1 MALTKKATY
10 KSNDN
15 LLFSIRI
22 DARDLAVEGNVDP
35 GGNPSLQI
43 YNRRSSRKV
52 GPKVRQLRL
61 KRLLRAGDEANGIPD
76 QFEYRYITILTKAA
90 YDAFEGGA
98 NVTYG
103 GKVYKI
109 DGGLSEDFKVG

>member
-1 MALTKKATY
+1 MALTKNATY

-22 DARDLAVEGNVDP
+22 DSRDLAVEGNVDP

-43 YNRRSSRKV
+43 YNRRSSRKR

-61 KRLLRAGDEANGIPD
+61 KRLLRAGDEAAGIPD
-76 QFEYRYITILTKAA
+76 QFATRFITVLTKAS
-90 YDAFEGGA
+90 YDAFTVGD
-98 NVTYG
+98 NVTYD